1 MRKGSRKGQGC
12 KVKHKFPRIGVILG
26 FKAAPKSRT
35 YGKAARGNKSQRYNH
50 SSTLKAGLK
59 LKKK

>member
-1 MRKGSRKGQGC
+1 
-12 KVKHKFPRIGVILG
+12 LG